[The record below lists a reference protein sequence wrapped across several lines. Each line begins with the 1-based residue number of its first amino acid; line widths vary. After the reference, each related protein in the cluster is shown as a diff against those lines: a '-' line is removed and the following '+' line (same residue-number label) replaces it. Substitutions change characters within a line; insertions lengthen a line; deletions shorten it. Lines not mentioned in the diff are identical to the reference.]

1 MEGLNM
7 LNPRQS
13 LINDILKVAIKPEN
27 IGDLHL
33 KMMLKYPR
41 QFAIRKEIIE
51 MFLTTFYKV
60 LWNKDLEYSNK
71 VELIVLTG
79 LHKETAFVEVR
90 SAEVNYNTKKGLS
103 KTRACTF
110 DSN

>member
-41 QFAIRKEIIE
+41 QFAIRKEMIE
-51 MFLTTFYKV
+51 MFLTSFYKV

-79 LHKETAFVEVR
+79 LHKESAFVEVR
-90 SAEVNYNTKKGLS
+90 SAEVLINLINRLVKS
-103 KTRACTF
+103 K
-110 DSN
+110 N